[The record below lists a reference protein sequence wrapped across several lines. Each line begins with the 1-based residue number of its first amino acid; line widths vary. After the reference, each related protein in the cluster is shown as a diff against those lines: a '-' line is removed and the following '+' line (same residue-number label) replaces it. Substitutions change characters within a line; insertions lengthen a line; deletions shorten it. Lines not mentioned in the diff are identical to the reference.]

1 MSFLKKE
8 VKKTYNILNVLKGV
22 KKKEDKKKNMQ
33 SKCVCVCMCGKCE
46 PVIYQFKIKKTI
58 LQV

>member
-22 KKKEDKKKNMQ
+22 KKKEDKKKKTCNQ
-33 SKCVCVCMCGKCE
+33 NVCVCVCAGSAS
-46 PVIYQFKIKKTI
+46 
-58 LQV
+58 L